1 MEPQDSPAKQFL
13 AAVSKASQ
21 ELEVAIAQTYEEALK
36 LNVQLTDSAKVHI
49 DQSDA
54 SVEEELRAS
63 VNSLQEERQK
73 ILDELVEL
81 RKQELQTLSEA
92 GARVREYLTVK
103 LEELVLTF
111 DQKIQEGVTRY
122 QEQLAGVEAKLAQD
136 ITGHSKELVAAK
148 TAFSGEVSA
157 EVIRSKKVL
166 DEFQIQ
172 QQQNLFAQSE
182 KSVSELKS
190 LTKTIEGTL
199 RDESRKLIERMSETL
214 QAQVQSTA
222 PSDRISALSEIALTE
237 DKVASTIAVDLE
249 ALRGLPAAFEETSS
263 AVGKMQTEVHAKAI
277 KNASVRCARELQN
290 AVDQVEEQLSLI
302 GEETKLTLHQ
312 FEETYIE
319 RFVQKLE
326 DFERTAQK
334 EVLEGLAEQEKAG
347 LKVTASKDKE
357 LKDLFLNLR
366 KSTASSVRACLAD
379 TEKSFEADFD
389 EFKNLLAKQREEKT
403 SHLEKECKAA
413 TEQLEQIFKTFEKE
427 STDVERQLS
436 ELEAAASELDE
447 FVSALSHADLDF

>member
-1 MEPQDSPAKQFL
+1 MEPQDSPAKLFL
-13 AAVSKASQ
+13 AAVSKASR

-49 DQSDA
+49 EQSDA

-63 VNSLQEERQK
+63 VNSLQEERQQ

-111 DQKIQEGVTRY
+111 EQKIQEGVTRY

-136 ITGHSKELVAAK
+136 ITGHSKQLSTAKTTFANEVAAEI
-148 TAFSGEVSA
+148 G
-157 EVIRSKKVL
+157 RSKQLL
-166 DEFQIQ
+166 DEFQTQ
-172 QQQNLFAQSE
+172 QQQILLTQTEN
-182 KSVSELKS
+182 SVSELKS
-190 LTKTIEGTL
+190 LTKTIEVSL
-199 RDESRKLIERMSETL
+199 RDEARKIIERMSETL
-214 QAQVQSTA
+214 QTQMQSTA
-222 PSDRISALSEIALTE
+222 PSARISTLSQNALTE
-237 DKVASTIAVDLE
+237 DKVTSSIAADLASMR
-249 ALRGLPAAFEETSS
+249 ALPEAFEETSS
-263 AVGKMQTEVHAKAI
+263 TVAKMQTEVHAKAI

-319 RFVQKLE
+319 RFIQKLE

-334 EVLEGLAEQEKAG
+334 EVLEGLAEHEKAG

-357 LKDLFLNLR
+357 LKELFLNLR
-366 KSTASSVRACLAD
+366 KSTAGSVRACLAD
-379 TEKSFEADFD
+379 TEKSFEADFE

-403 SHLEKECKAA
+403 HNLEKECKAA
-413 TEQLEQIFKTFEKE
+413 TEQLEEIFKTFDKE